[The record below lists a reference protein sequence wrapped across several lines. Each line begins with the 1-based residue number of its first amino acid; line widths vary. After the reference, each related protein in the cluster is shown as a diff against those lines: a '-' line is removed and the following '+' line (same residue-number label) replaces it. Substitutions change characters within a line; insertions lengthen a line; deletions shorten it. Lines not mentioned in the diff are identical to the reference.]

1 MQYFYSLQ
9 TRFCP
14 PPPPL
19 PGLKL
24 KLLNLGVSPGTKKE
38 RKKEK
43 HEEPDKKSPWLL
55 QSIQCTPPRSGLQ
68 VTGLFPARLNFT
80 FPSAQQLPA
89 CHYRP
94 SLSCSILPKAVTESR
109 PEPNLGRNAKLR
121 TAKRIRIRPQGKLPG
136 PPRRR
141 GSQALLLDS

>member
-14 PPPPL
+14 PPL

-24 KLLNLGVSPGTKKE
+24 KLLNKLGCFSRNKE

-43 HEEPDKKSPWLL
+43 HQEGRNLIKISTAPP
-55 QSIQCTPPRSGLQ
+55 IQCTPPRSGLQ

-121 TAKRIRIRPQGKLPG
+121 TAKGYEYDLKASSDHPG
-136 PPRRR
+136 DVDNK
-141 GSQALLLDS
+141 QALLLDS

>member
-14 PPPPL
+14 PPL

-24 KLLNLGVSPGTKKE
+24 KLLNKLGCFSRNKE

-43 HEEPDKKSPWLL
+43 HQEGRNLIKISTAPP
-55 QSIQCTPPRSGLQ
+55 IQCTPPRSGLQ